1 MKEYLEPR
9 HKIPFFFHYNKP
21 ASKKHNHPVISF
33 HFRQKCHL
41 VANVIINVPTR
52 GKIRMQRQP
61 HFIVCGIGNK
71 VEIVDNV
78 AHVT

>member
-1 MKEYLEPR
+1 
-9 HKIPFFFHYNKP
+9 
-21 ASKKHNHPVISF
+21 
-33 HFRQKCHL
+33 
-41 VANVIINVPTR
+41 
-52 GKIRMQRQP
+52 MQRQP